1 MLLFDNV
8 GPSKAT
14 RKLRQSPNRQFRN
27 GERAAVQRAL
37 AAAYIRLGIPISASS
52 SQSAAEMCGSN
63 RRYVDAAITLLQAED
78 DHALELVLR
87 GSWSLLETAARL
99 KTRADLIT
107 AIRKSTP
114 SDQAVVGRTVGVDV
128 IWDNMIVPTL

>member
-8 GPSKAT
+8 GRSKAT
-14 RKLRQSPNRQFRN
+14 HKLRQSPNRQFRN
-27 GERAAVQRAL
+27 GERAAVHRAL

-78 DHALELVLR
+78 DHALDLVLR
-87 GSWSLLETAARL
+87 AWSLLETAARL

-114 SDQAVVGRTVGVDV
+114 SDQAVVGHTVGVDV
-128 IWDNMIVPTL
+128 IWDNMIVPAL